1 MVKKTKRSTQKARVK
16 KTRPGK
22 GKTRSRDASPKTHR
36 KDQIESLRKLARTQG
51 FSKKDYMN
59 VFMLA
64 KEIQAKN
71 TSLEK
76 DSLRKKVI
84 TKGSK
89 EGSMRGAT
97 KSESDQKMKSRR

>member
-1 MVKKTKRSTQKARVK
+1 
-16 KTRPGK
+16 
-22 GKTRSRDASPKTHR
+22 
-36 KDQIESLRKLARTQG
+36 
-51 FSKKDYMN
+51 MN